1 MIVRLASGA
10 ALALAICLAGC
21 GSGDPAGVA
30 DRGVLHVTPGGGG
43 TILFPA
49 TGQTLSFANSVTVA
63 IRGTNDAANQF
74 TVYTLFGLS
83 SLTMRDVPLAAL
95 VTFVNGL
102 DPAASSTTFLPSSV
116 VRMALHT
123 GFNTSLVVNAGDA
136 SQQIL
141 AQDAP
146 LIFEQTS
153 NGTYILEPQPSAGG
167 TFVGQASANRR
178 SRWATIT
185 LTDLNNGLEALLEGF
200 ANYRLSTGISQ
211 EFLGYAG
218 NLGLTNQ
225 PPATGGGPPPPPGT
239 TGGTGGGP
247 PPPPGGTGGTGGTGG
262 SGGSDNPPAPP
273 TL

>member
-218 NLGLTNQ
+218 NVGSTD
-225 PPATGGGPPPPPGT
+225 TWPPGDRGAAAPAEARSCGQSARAGAR
-239 TGGTGGGP
+239 GGQC
-247 PPPPGGTGGTGGTGG
+247 GTSRSWPNG
-262 SGGSDNPPAPP
+262 
-273 TL
+273 